1 MSVMTQTRQATGTK
15 LHKSAGFTLLEVLI
29 ALFVLSVGLL
39 GLASLQ
45 AQALRYNHNAY
56 LRSVATQQAY
66 DIADRIRTNA
76 IGLQN
81 GAYDSITS
89 DPGDP
94 GCISTGC
101 TPAQVAAFDA
111 FEWYTALSI
120 LLPGGTGTVVAAN
133 PGGAGS
139 LFTVTVTWNELETET
154 GPRSIS
160 LVTNFR
166 P

>member
-15 LHKSAGFTLLEVLI
+15 LHKSAGFTLLEVLV

-66 DIADRIRTNA
+66 DIADRIRANA
-76 IGLQN
+76 VGLQN

-94 GCISTGC
+94 GCITSGC
-101 TPAQVAAFDA
+101 APAQVAQFDA

-120 LLPGGTGTVVAAN
+120 LLPGGTGTV
-133 PGGAGS
+133 AGNGPDS

>member
-1 MSVMTQTRQATGTK
+1 MSVMTQTRQATGTR
-15 LHKSAGFTLLEVLI
+15 LDKSAGFTLLEVLI

-66 DIADRIRTNA
+66 DIADRIRANA
-76 IGLQN
+76 VGLQN
-81 GAYDSITS
+81 GSYDSITS

-94 GCISTGC
+94 GCITSGC

-111 FEWYTALSI
+111 FEWYTALST
-120 LLPGGTGTVVAAN
+120 LLPSGTGTV
-133 PGGAGS
+133 AGNGPDS

>member
-1 MSVMTQTRQATGTK
+1 MSVMRRGQGPTCARPA
-15 LHKSAGFTLLEVLI
+15 KSAGFTLLEVLI

-66 DIADRIRTNA
+66 DIADRVRANA
-76 IGLQN
+76 VGLQN

-94 GCISTGC
+94 GCISSGC
-101 TPAQVAAFDA
+101 TPGQVAQFDA
-111 FEWYTALSI
+111 YEWYTTLAT
-120 LLPGGTGTVVAAN
+120 LLPGGTGSVT
-133 PGGAGS
+133 GAGPNS
-139 LFTVTVTWNELETET
+139 LFTVSVSWNEIETET
-154 GPRSIS
+154 GARTVT
-160 LVTNFR
+160 LVTDFR

>member
-15 LHKSAGFTLLEVLI
+15 LHKSAGFTLLEVLV

-66 DIADRIRTNA
+66 DIADRIRANA
-76 IGLQN
+76 VGLQI

-94 GCISTGC
+94 GCITSGC
-101 TPAQVAAFDA
+101 APAQVAQFDA
-111 FEWYTALSI
+111 FEWYTSLSI
-120 LLPGGTGTVVAAN
+120 LLPGGTGTVTGN
-133 PGGAGS
+133 GPDS